1 MDALVSRRQ
10 SNAGVT
16 HGGTGDITPINSGQL
31 AEVLV
36 LRPVDRIVGDA
47 PSSDAPAQPDGN
59 ADAATLQARLASEV
73 RAFDQRPQPQPEFPA
88 EWVAPGEALKP
99 DAVEVSAS
107 KPRKTA
113 WRIAKTLV
121 ALAAVVALGW
131 TPLQRAL
138 ETTSAEA
145 VVNARLVTLRAP
157 IDGTI
162 TVPRSITGVG
172 ETITSKETLLD
183 IKNPRA
189 DRSQLDD
196 LRRQVADLQAER
208 SVLMRRKT
216 QFEGLQVQLR
226 KQRDAFQ
233 KGRVEQL
240 EARAAE
246 LAAGIAAADA
256 KADETLSTLDRT
268 KKLKVSGYQSQAA
281 VDRAE
286 RDHKVAV
293 NTAVALRQKLVGT
306 QVELDAAKTGLFV
319 GDSYNDIPRT
329 AQRLDEITQQVI
341 DLGGQ
346 IDEKTLR
353 ISQLQT
359 DLAQEEKQFAL
370 RSAAALTAS
379 VSGRIWEM
387 LTSDGEEVSR
397 GQDLMRLLD
406 CGGVLVTAAVSESVY
421 NKLRLGQPASFHLR
435 GESAERAGRVVSL
448 NGLASV
454 AANMAIEQDALGR
467 EPYHVTLEVPSLV
480 NGPDCYLGRTGKVTF
495 DTRDKIPGTDPGTS
509 VAKL

>member
-1 MDALVSRRQ
+1 M
-10 SNAGVT
+10 
-16 HGGTGDITPINSGQL
+16 GGTPYDSGRS
-31 AEVLV
+31 AEVLL
-36 LRPVDRIVGDA
+36 LRPSERIVV
-47 PSSDAPAQPDGN
+47 DAPAS
-59 ADAATLQARLASEV
+59 DASPQANDNVDVAALQARLVGDARAWDLRPAPAPQTPASV
-73 RAFDQRPQPQPEFPA
+73 PEWA
-88 EWVAPGEALKP
+88 APGEALKP
-99 DAVEVSAS
+99 DNIGAEPPATT
-107 KPRKTA
+107 PRKMA
-113 WRIAKTLV
+113 WRIIKTLV

-145 VVNARLVTLRAP
+145 VVNARLVTVRAP
-157 IDGTI
+157 IDGTV
-162 TVPRSITGVG
+162 TVQRSITGVG
-172 ETITSKETLLD
+172 ETITSNEPLLN

-196 LRRQVADLQAER
+196 LRRQVAGLEAER
-208 SVLMRRKT
+208 DALVRRKT
-216 QFEGLQVQLR
+216 QLEGLQGQLR

-240 EARAAE
+240 EARVAE
-246 LAAGIAAADA
+246 LTAGIAAADA
-256 KADETLSTLDRT
+256 KEAETNSTLGRT
-268 KKLKVSGYQSQAA
+268 KKLKASGYQSDAA

-286 RDHKVAV
+286 RDHKVAA
-293 NTAVALRQKLVGT
+293 NAAEALRQKLVGT
-306 QVELDAAKTGLFV
+306 KVELDAAKTGLFV

-353 ISQLQT
+353 ISQLNA
-359 DLAQEEKQFAL
+359 DLAQEEKQYAL

-406 CGGVLVTAAVSESVY
+406 CRGVLVTAAVSESVY
-421 NKLRLGQPASFHLR
+421 NKLRLGQPATFHLR
-435 GESAERAGRVVSL
+435 GESAERKGRVVAL

-454 AANMAIEQDALGR
+454 AANMAIEQHALER
-467 EPYHVTLEVPSLV
+467 EPYHATIEVPSLAS
-480 NGPDCYLGRTGKVTF
+480 GPDCHLGRTGKVTF
-495 DTRDKIPGTDPGTS
+495 DTTDKIPGGTPGTS